1 MMLLGFFIYDLYVHK
16 EITRPIISGNA
27 NSENYT
33 YRAVPAPVSPVRLD
47 NNFSLL
53 FLTKLSEKKMH

>member
-1 MMLLGFFIYDLYVHK
+1 M
-16 EITRPIISGNA
+16 RPIITGNA
-27 NSENYT
+27 EKNSENYT
-33 YRAVPAPVSPVRLD
+33 YRAVPAPVSPVRFE